1 MVCCCVCEDKYIM
14 FTMVLL
20 TVIAFWT
27 GVSTQLSRD
36 SVKSYDWIAL
46 FVFVAIFVLIQ
57 LAFWLITRQV
67 MS

>member
-1 MVCCCVCEDKYIM
+1 M